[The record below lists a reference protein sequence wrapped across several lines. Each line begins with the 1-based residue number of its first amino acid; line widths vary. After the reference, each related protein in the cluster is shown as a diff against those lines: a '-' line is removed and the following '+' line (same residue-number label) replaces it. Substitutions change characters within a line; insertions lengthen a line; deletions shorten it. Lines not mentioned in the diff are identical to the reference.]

1 MDIRQKLP
9 LEQQFELQLFES
21 KVQNLSL
28 EDAREL
34 LVELREA
41 MMYQT
46 TTFRAVLKEA
56 WGIGPQ
62 VDVVDEL
69 LSES

>member
-41 MMYQT
+41 MLYQT

-56 WGIGPQ
+56 WGIGQQ